1 MKATENIKFDEM
13 KKGSKECLIYLQ
25 NEAKFNSILKGMIT
39 KDTNFYDLLCV
50 FNNKCTHWRHTLE
63 PMLQKQ
69 EHFTSFRH
77 FQRSFQLAKWPMIRE
92 EARMEALNCVQ
103 KEDEEIGQFY
113 ERWSD
118 LQKLMDWDMNDRT
131 DSFING
137 LKSGKIKHLI
147 SIENYS
153 SGKRTIEQVKDHAVY
168 LAGRL
173 TLTEAQDPSK
183 RRNVAAA
190 SASSTSGFNPQR
202 SRKGGADGSKT
213 GAVSANAVSSEKER
227 LRVARIWA
235 KEYGIKFACWACFGP
250 HIKRGNYASC
260 RTRCAFC
267 DKDFNVVPRHY
278 PNECYARPK
287 KASEALAVWH
297 RLKGERK

>member
-1 MKATENIKFDEM
+1 MTLKFQTGGFLCGGWGDSKRVSRFMKATENIKFDEV

-147 SIENYS
+147 SIENF
-153 SGKRTIEQVKDHAVY
+153 R
-168 LAGRL
+168 LAKGRL
-173 TLTEAQDPSK
+173 S
-183 RRNVAAA
+183 
-190 SASSTSGFNPQR
+190 
-202 SRKGGADGSKT
+202 
-213 GAVSANAVSSEKER
+213 R
-227 LRVARIWA
+227 LRITLF
-235 KEYGIKFACWACFGP
+235 I
-250 HIKRGNYASC
+250 
-260 RTRCAFC
+260 
-267 DKDFNVVPRHY
+267 
-278 PNECYARPK
+278 
-287 KASEALAVWH
+287 
-297 RLKGERK
+297 